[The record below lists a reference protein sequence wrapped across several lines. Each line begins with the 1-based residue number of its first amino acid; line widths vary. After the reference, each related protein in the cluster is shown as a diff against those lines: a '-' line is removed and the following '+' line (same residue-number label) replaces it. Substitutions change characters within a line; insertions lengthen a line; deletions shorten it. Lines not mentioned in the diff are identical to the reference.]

1 MNFLDCVAFANKN
14 PIAWIATAEGD
25 QPRVRALG
33 MWFADESG
41 FYFQTGAVKDLY
53 KQLINNPKV
62 ELGFFSPSNNGGM
75 MLRVSGNIEFLDNL
89 ELRKKCLNDRP
100 FLKAMGMTPES
111 PELIIFR
118 LSRGEAHFWTIETS
132 SNRKE
137 YIKFGN

>member
-14 PIAWIATAEGD
+14 PVAWLATVDGD

-41 FYFQTGAVKDLY
+41 FYFQTAAVKDLY
-53 KQLINNPKV
+53 RQLINNPRV
-62 ELGFFSPSNNGGM
+62 ETAFYDPGSSGT
-75 MLRVSGNIEFLDNL
+75 MLRISGAVEFLDNL

-100 FLKAMGMTPES
+100 FLQKMGMTPES

-118 LSRGEAHFWTIETS
+118 IARGEAYFWTLET
-132 SNRKE
+132 NTKRKE
-137 YIKFGN
+137 FIKFGS